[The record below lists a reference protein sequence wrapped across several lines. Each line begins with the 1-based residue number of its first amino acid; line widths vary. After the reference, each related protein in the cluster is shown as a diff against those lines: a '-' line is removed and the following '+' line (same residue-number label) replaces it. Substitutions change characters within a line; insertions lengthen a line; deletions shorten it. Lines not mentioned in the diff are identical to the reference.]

1 LVVRRLGLFLDGTSL
16 TGSGDLARRRTMA
29 ALTSVLQVLHVL
41 AAILMVWP
49 FYALVAVNERA
60 GLGPPVGDRVD
71 VYLESVLRGRVI
83 PCFVFQG
90 TVMATGLALILLHG
104 LGLGAL
110 VANPV
115 LGLKFLLLILI
126 AVLLGYVHAKVQPRI
141 DALFE
146 NSPDGSVSPDTA
158 KAIASHRL
166 RRKRLAS
173 ICLFS
178 VLTMAMLGVQA
189 WVSFPLWLSLT
200 MLLALALF
208 TYRAYKST
216 TPYGWV

>member
-1 LVVRRLGLFLDGTSL
+1 
-16 TGSGDLARRRTMA
+16 MA
-29 ALTSVLQVLHVL
+29 ELTSVLQVLHVL
-41 AAILMVWP
+41 AAILMAWP
-49 FYALVAVNERA
+49 FYALVAVNQRA
-60 GLGPPVGDRVD
+60 RFGPPVGDRLD
-71 VYLESVLRGRVI
+71 VYLESVLKGRVI

-115 LGLKFLLLILI
+115 LGAKFLLLILI
-126 AVLLGYVHAKVQPRI
+126 AVLLGYVHVKLQPQI

-146 NSPDGSVSPDTA
+146 NSPAGPVSPDMA
-158 KAIASHRL
+158 KTIASLRL

-173 ICLFS
+173 ICLFG
-178 VLTMAMLGVQA
+178 VLAMAMLGVQA
-189 WVSFPLWLSLT
+189 WVSFPLWLSLA
-200 MLLALALF
+200 MLLALVLF

-216 TPYGWV
+216 TPYGWI